1 MHDLKIIRE
10 LILIAILAAVF
21 GVMLAAAFAPEKY
34 GKWLQRIDN
43 GRFVHLDCDCTEP
56 LE

>member
-1 MHDLKIIRE
+1 MHNLKIIRE

-34 GKWLQRIDN
+34 GEWLQRIDN